1 MPNIQLS
8 PQPRCIMAVCHCIL
22 NPASKVASLD
32 AAEYEAERALR
43 DSAVETLLRHGVGL
57 LQLPCPELTLYGA
70 IRWGH
75 VKEQFDNPFFRAH
88 CRSILAP
95 YLDQLAEYASHPD
108 RFRIL
113 GILGIDGSPSCG
125 VHKTCT
131 GAWGGE
137 LFSSGAQRALPQPTM
152 KEGQGVFI
160 EELQLLLNARGL
172 TIPILSL
179 NTFSSDLFA

>member
-43 DSAVETLLRHGVGL
+43 DSAMEALLRHGVGL
-57 LQLPCPELTLYGA
+57 IQLPCPELTLYGA

-88 CRSILAP
+88 CRSLLSP
-95 YLDQLAEYASHPD
+95 YLGQLAEYASHPG

-137 LFSSGAQRALPQPTM
+137 LFCSGAQRALPQPVL

-160 EELQLLLNARGL
+160 EELLLLLNARGL